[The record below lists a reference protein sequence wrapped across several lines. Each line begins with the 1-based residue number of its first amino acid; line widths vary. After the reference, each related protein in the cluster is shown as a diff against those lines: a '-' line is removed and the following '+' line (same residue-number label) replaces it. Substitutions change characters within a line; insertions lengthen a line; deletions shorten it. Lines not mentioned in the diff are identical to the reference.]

1 MSLAYRFQ
9 TVIEQL
15 AGGNKKH
22 FAEMTGKS
30 ASHIYKICRGSS
42 RPSMAYM
49 QELYDEYRID
59 LTWLLTGEQS
69 DAANPAGRLNP
80 ADQVVAPMFD
90 VKASAGA
97 GALADTEAVD
107 DYFTFNKS
115 FLSRQ
120 LGVSGE
126 QLVFI
131 TVDGDSMEPTLFD
144 GDQVL
149 VDMTQRHVRNNA
161 VYLLNSEQ
169 GLVTKRLQQQ
179 GKQLQVNSDNSEYD
193 SWQLDLTGLEENPV
207 LGRIVW
213 SARAI

>member
-9 TVIEQL
+9 TVIDQL
-15 AGGNKKH
+15 AAGNKKQ

-30 ASHIYKICRGSS
+30 ASHIYKICRGSG
-42 RPSMAYM
+42 RPSMAYL
-49 QELYDEYRID
+49 QELYEEFRVDI
-59 LTWLLTGEQS
+59 TWLLTGEQNES
-69 DAANPAGRLNP
+69 ANPAGVLNP
-80 ADQVVAPMFD
+80 GDQVVAPMFD

-97 GALADTEAVD
+97 GALTDSEAVE

-126 QLVFI
+126 QLVFV
-131 TVDGDSMEPTLFD
+131 TVDGDSMEPTLSD

-149 VDMTQRHVRNNA
+149 VDMTQRSVRNNA

-169 GLVTKRLQQQ
+169 GLVTKRLQQK
-179 GKQLQVNSDNSEYD
+179 GKQLQINSDNRDYD
-193 SWQLDLTGLEENPV
+193 SWQLDLTRLEENPV

-213 SARAI
+213 SARTI

>member
-1 MSLAYRFQ
+1 MSLAYRFK
-9 TVIEQL
+9 TVVDQL
-15 AGGNKKH
+15 AGGNKKQ

-30 ASHIYKICRGSS
+30 ASHIYRICRGSG
-42 RPSMAYM
+42 RPSMAYL
-49 QELYDEYRID
+49 QDLYNEYRID
-59 LTWLLTGEQS
+59 ITWLLTGEQS
-69 DAANPAGRLNP
+69 DGANPAGVLNP
-80 ADQVVAPMFD
+80 GDQVLAPMFD
-90 VKASAGA
+90 VKASAGS
-97 GALADTEAVD
+97 GALADSEGVE

-126 QLVFI
+126 QLAFV
-131 TVDGDSMEPTLFD
+131 TVDGDSMEPTLCD

-169 GLVTKRLQQQ
+169 GLLTKRLKQQ
-179 GKQLQVNSDNSEYD
+179 GNQLTVESDNRDYPAWE
-193 SWQLDLTGLEENPV
+193 LDLTALEDNPV

-213 SARAI
+213 SARAC